1 MRNYLIINNM
11 KTTKYNNRIKGL
23 MNLKNLGCVALLIFS
38 FSQSLIFLSSCTEEP
53 DGSNLFSSDQKT
65 IAELIR
71 DRNDL
76 TGFYRVLEKAGFD
89 KYMGTY
95 GEYTCFAPLNDG
107 VSTYL
112 DSLYYDESYLISKA
126 KVKHNGIKEDANWD
140 NLDVMAKVELMSDSL
155 CDDIARFHLSGE
167 EHLQVDLDGTAT
179 TWTTMKTGRSI
190 RVGSFDEDAYKA
202 DYIGLTSL
210 NDISAI
216 VDGDIEAINGV
227 LHICSNVIPRSDRTT
242 DDQLRV
248 EGEKD
253 LSIFYAALE
262 ATGYT
267 DTLMIERKN
276 NPDGT
281 AMTYDLGTNHN
292 DRDGV
297 PLYYPKECMV
307 KWTVFAETDDVF
319 RAAGINNFNDLK
331 AKCAEWYGNCGAW
344 YDYINEKGIKIST
357 GDDYTNPF
365 NVVNM
370 FVAYHILR
378 AGMPIDRIVYEKNAQ
393 TNASWNICFGYEPQ
407 EYFETMLPNTLLKV
421 WETNPKTTKDLWI
434 NRYLTNHTLT
444 KKLGLFGMPGDGDH
458 TLVFKGV
465 PIDRNKSVET
475 LNGFIHR
482 INGILKY
489 DQNAKDALHER
500 LRLDSSTFLYELIN
514 NGLRFAT
521 PAEVSTLNGGGDGN
535 RIAFQNNYFDNIVC
549 YNPGTLLRFCVMGA
563 WRANNSDQ
571 FQGWDVYD
579 FAVKLPHVPT
589 GDYELRII
597 YPPMARGGLMQFYL
611 GNTSKQ
617 SDMVAIGIPF
627 DACANPYQ
635 DATIGYEDIVNRAD
649 DETSDCGV
657 ESDQRMHVRGYMR
670 APASFSRGTYN
681 TVTDP
686 LNASYNENDIYSA
699 ASQIIGSTSCRSE
712 TGYGT
717 MMLRRIITTQRFEQG
732 KDYWLRIK
740 NLVND
745 ANLGWSFDFIEL
757 VPLDIVNSQTMTE
770 DWY

>member
-1 MRNYLIINNM
+1 ML
-11 KTTKYNNRIKGL
+11 
-23 MNLKNLGCVALLIFS
+23 
-38 FSQSLIFLSSCTEEP
+38 SCTEEP

-65 IAELIR
+65 IAEMLR
-71 DRNDL
+71 DHSEL
-76 TGFYRVLEKAGFD
+76 SAFYRILEKGNFD
-89 KYMGTY
+89 KYLGTY
-95 GEYTCFAPLNDG
+95 GEYTCFAPVNDG
-107 VSTYL
+107 VNLYI
-112 DSLYYDESYLISKA
+112 DSLYNDESYKISKA
-126 KVKHNGIKEDANWD
+126 KKKHNGIQEDPNWN

-167 EHLQVDLDGTAT
+167 RHMQVDLDGTAT
-179 TWTTMKTGRSI
+179 TWTTMKIGRSI
-190 RVGSFDEDAYKA
+190 RVNTFDETKA
-202 DYIGLTSL
+202 PKEEYIGLTSL
-210 NDISAI
+210 NDVAAI
-216 VDGDIEAINGV
+216 TEGDIEAINGV
-227 LHICSNVIPRSDRTT
+227 LHICSDMIPRSDRTT

-281 AMTYDLGTNHN
+281 AITYDLGNNHN
-292 DRDGV
+292 DRDGNV
-297 PLYYPKECMV
+297 LYYPKECMI
-307 KWTVFAETDDVF
+307 KWTVFAETDEVF
-319 RAAGINNFNDLK
+319 RAAGINSFDDLK
-331 AKCAEWYGNCGAW
+331 AKCAEWYGNCSAW
-344 YDYINEKGIKIST
+344 YDYIKEKGITIST
-357 GDDYTNPF
+357 GDDYTNQF

-378 AGMPIDRIVYEKNAQ
+378 AGMPIDRIVYEKNKQ
-393 TNASWNICFGYEPQ
+393 TDASWNFCFGYEPQ

-421 WETNPKTTKDLWI
+421 WETNPKTSKDLWL
-434 NRYLTNHTLT
+434 NRYLTNNTLT
-444 KKLGLFGMPGDGDH
+444 SKLGMFGMPGDGDH
-458 TLVFKGV
+458 NLVFKGV
-465 PIDRNKSVET
+465 SVDRNSSVET
-475 LNGFIHR
+475 LNGYIHR
-482 INGILKY
+482 IKGILKY

-514 NGLRFAT
+514 NGLRGAT
-521 PAEVSTLNGGGDGN
+521 PSEVSTLNGGGDGN
-535 RIAFQNNYFDNIVC
+535 RVAFHNTFFNNIVC
-549 YNPGTLLRFCVMGA
+549 YNPGTLLRFNVMGA
-563 WRANNSDQ
+563 WRAHNSDQ

-579 FAVKLPHVPT
+579 FAIKLPHVPT

-611 GNTSKQ
+611 GNSSKQ

-627 DACANPYQ
+627 DACANPDQ
-635 DATIGYEDIVNRAD
+635 DATFGYERIQTY
-649 DETSDCGV
+649 DENPESDFGV
-657 ESDQRMHVRGYMR
+657 ECGQRMHVRGYMY

-681 TVTDP
+681 TITDP
-686 LNASYNENDIYSA
+686 LTYNENDIYSA
-699 ASQIIGSTSCRSE
+699 ASQITGSTSCRSE

-757 VPLDIVNSQTMTE
+757 VPLDIVNSQTMSE

>member
-1 MRNYLIINNM
+1 MS
-11 KTTKYNNRIKGL
+11 G
-23 MNLKNLGCVALLIFS
+23 VFS
-38 FSQSLIFLSSCTEEP
+38 FFLSLSSFLLSSCTEEP
-53 DGSNLFSSDQKT
+53 DGSNLFSTDQKT
-65 IAELIR
+65 IAEMLR
-71 DRNDL
+71 GNADL
-76 TGFYRVLEKAGFD
+76 SAFYRILEKGGFD

-95 GEYTCFAPLNDG
+95 GEYTCFAPVNDG
-107 VSTYL
+107 VNSYL
-112 DSLYYDESYLISKA
+112 DSLYNDESYLISKS
-126 KVKHNGIKEDANWD
+126 KLKHNGITENTNWN
-140 NLDVMAKVELMSDSL
+140 NLDVMSKVNLMSDSL
-155 CDDIARFHLSGE
+155 CEDISRFHLSGE
-167 EHLQVDLDGTAT
+167 RHMQVDIEGPGT
-179 TWTTMKTGRSI
+179 TWTTMKSGRSI
-190 RVGSFDEDAYKA
+190 RVGVFEEDAYKEEF
-202 DYIGLTSL
+202 IGLTSL

-216 VDGDIEAINGV
+216 TEGDIEAINGV
-227 LHICSNVIPRSDRTT
+227 LHVCSNVIPRSDRTT

-248 EGEKD
+248 EGQKN

-267 DTLMIERKN
+267 DILMIERKYKA
-276 NPDGT
+276 DGT
-281 AMTYDLGTNHN
+281 PMTYDLGNDHN
-292 DRDGV
+292 DRDGNV
-297 PLYYPKECMV
+297 IYYPKECMI

-357 GDDYTNPF
+357 GDDYKNPF

-378 AGMPIDRIVYEKNAQ
+378 AGMPVDRIVYEKKGQ
-393 TNASWNICFGYEPQ
+393 SDVLWNFCFGYEPQ

-421 WETNPKTTKDLWI
+421 WETNPKSSKDLWL
-434 NRYLTNHTLT
+434 NRYLTNNTLT
-444 KKLGLFGMPGDGDH
+444 SKLGLFGMPGDGDH

-465 PIDRNKSVET
+465 PVDRYSSIET
-475 LNGFIHR
+475 LNGYIHH
-482 INGILKY
+482 IKGILKY

-521 PAEVSTLNGGGDGN
+521 SKEVSTLNDGGDGN

-549 YNPGTLLRFCVMGA
+549 YNPGTLLRFCVMGE
-563 WRANNSDQ
+563 WRAHNSDQ

-579 FAVKLPHVPT
+579 FAIKLPHVPT

-611 GNTSKQ
+611 GNSSKQ
-617 SDMVAIGIPF
+617 SDMVAVGIPF
-627 DACANPYQ
+627 DACANPYV
-635 DATIGYEDIVNRAD
+635 DATIGYEDIVDRAE

-670 APASFSRGTYN
+670 APASFCRGGRSYN
-681 TVTDP
+681 DITDP
-686 LNASYNENDIYSA
+686 LPYYENDIYSA
-699 ASQIIGSTSCRSE
+699 ASMIIGNRSCRSE
-712 TGYGT
+712 SGYGT

-745 ANLGWSFDFIEL
+745 KDLGWSFDFVEL
-757 VPLDIVNSQTMTE
+757 VPLDIVNNQTMTE

>member
-1 MRNYLIINNM
+1 
-11 KTTKYNNRIKGL
+11 
-23 MNLKNLGCVALLIFS
+23 MNKMIFNLGKMLALGVVGVTCLM
-38 FSQSLIFLSSCTEEP
+38 SCTEEP
-53 DGSNLFSSDQKT
+53 DGSNLFSTTEKT
-65 IAELIR
+65 IAELLR
-71 DRNDL
+71 DRPDL
-76 TGFYRVLEKAGFD
+76 SAFYRILEKGGFD

-95 GEYTCFAPLNDG
+95 GEYTCFAPLNEG
-107 VSTYL
+107 VASYL
-112 DSLYYDESYLISKA
+112 DSLYNDESYLISKN
-126 KVKHNGIKEDANWD
+126 KLKHNGITEDASWN
-140 NLDVMAKVELMSDSL
+140 NLDVMAKVNLMSDSL

-190 RVGSFDEDAYKA
+190 RVGSFGEDAYNEA
-202 DYIGLTSL
+202 YIGLTSL

-216 VDGDIEAINGV
+216 IEGDIEAVNGV
-227 LHICSNVIPRSDRTT
+227 LHVCSNVIPRSDRTT

-267 DTLMIERKN
+267 DTLMIEKKLN
-276 NPDGT
+276 ADGT
-281 AMTYDLGTNHN
+281 TKTYDLGTNHN
-292 DRDGV
+292 DRDGNS
-297 PLYYPKECMV
+297 LYYPKECMI

-319 RAAGINNFNDLK
+319 RAAGINNFDDLK
-331 AKCAEWYGNCGAW
+331 AKCVEWYGNCGAW
-344 YDYINEKGIKIST
+344 YDYIGEKGITIST

-393 TNASWNICFGYEPQ
+393 TNASWNFCFGYEPQ

-421 WETNPKTTKDLWI
+421 WETNPKTTKNLWL
-434 NRYLTNHTLT
+434 NRYLTNNTLT
-444 KKLGLFGMPGDGDH
+444 SRLGMFGMPGDGDH
-458 TLVFKGV
+458 VLKFAGV
-465 PIDRNKSVET
+465 PVDRDHSVET
-475 LNGFIHR
+475 LNGYIHR

-514 NGLRFAT
+514 NGLRGAT
-521 PAEVSTLNGGGDGN
+521 PEEVSTLNGGGDGN
-535 RIAFQNNYFDNIVC
+535 RVAFENTYFDNIVC
-549 YNPGTLLRFCVMGA
+549 YNPGTLLRFNVMGA
-563 WRANNSDQ
+563 WRAHNSDQ

-597 YPPMARGGLMQFYL
+597 YPPMERGGLMQFYL
-611 GNTSKQ
+611 GNSSKQ

-635 DATIGYEDIVNRAD
+635 DATIGYEDVVSRAD

-681 TVTDP
+681 TITDP
-686 LNASYNENDIYSA
+686 LSYNENDIYSA
-699 ASQIIGSTSCRSE
+699 ASQIIGSTSCRTES
-712 TGYGT
+712 GYGT
-717 MMLRRIITTQRFEQG
+717 MMLRRIITTQRFEQS

-745 ANLGWSFDFIEL
+745 TNLGWSFDFVEL

>member
-1 MRNYLIINNM
+1 MNKMI
-11 KTTKYNNRIKGL
+11 YNIGKVL
-23 MNLKNLGCVALLIFS
+23 ALGYVGVMCMA
-38 FSQSLIFLSSCTEEP
+38 SCSEEP
-53 DGSNLFSSDQKT
+53 DGSNLFSTDEKT
-65 IAELIR
+65 IAQLIQERPELSA
-71 DRNDL
+71 
-76 TGFYRVLEKAGFD
+76 FYRILEKGGFD

-95 GEYTCFAPLNDG
+95 GEYTCFAPLNEG
-107 VSTYL
+107 VSSYL
-112 DSLYYDESYLISKA
+112 DSLYNDESYLISKA
-126 KVKHNGIKEDANWD
+126 KIKHNGITEDAGWNS
-140 NLDVMAKVELMSDSL
+140 LDVMAKVELMSDSL

-167 EHLQVDLDGTAT
+167 EHLQVDLDGSGT
-179 TWTTMKTGRSI
+179 TWTTMKVGRSI
-190 RVGSFDEDAYKA
+190 RVGSFDENAYNK
-202 DYIGLTSL
+202 DYEGLTSL

-216 VDGDIEAINGV
+216 LDGDIEATNGV
-227 LHICSNVIPRSDRTT
+227 LHVCSNVIPRSDRTT

-248 EGEKD
+248 EGEKG
-253 LSIFYAALE
+253 LKIFYEALE

-267 DTLMIERKN
+267 DTLLIEKKYN
-276 NPDGT
+276 EDGT
-281 AMTYDLGTNHN
+281 AKTYDMGNNHN
-292 DRDGV
+292 DRDGN
-297 PLYYPKECMV
+297 PLYYPKECLV
-307 KWTVFAETDDVF
+307 KWTVFAETDEAF
-319 RAAGINNFNDLK
+319 RAAGINSFDDLK
-331 AKCAEWYGNCGAW
+331 QKCIEWYGNCGAW
-344 YDYINEKGIKIST
+344 YDYIGEKGIKIST
-357 GDDYTNPF
+357 GDDYTNKF

-378 AGMPIDRIVYEKNAQ
+378 AGMPVDRIVYEYTPNNA
-393 TNASWNICFGYEPQ
+393 NWNFCFGYEPQ
-407 EYFETMLPNTLLKV
+407 EYFETLLPNTLLKV
-421 WETNPKTTKDLWI
+421 WQTNPKTTKNLWI
-434 NRYLTNHTLT
+434 NRYMTNNTLT
-444 KKLGLFGMPGDGDH
+444 SKLGTFGMPGDGDH
-458 TLVFKGV
+458 DLIFAGV
-465 PIDRNKSVET
+465 PIDRNSSVET
-475 LNGFIHR
+475 LNGYIHR
-482 INGILKY
+482 IGGILKY

-514 NGLRFAT
+514 NGLRGAT
-521 PAEVSTLNGGGDGN
+521 PNEVSTLNGGGDGN
-535 RIAFQNNYFDNIVC
+535 RVAFENTYFDNIVC
-549 YNPGTLLRFCVMGA
+549 YNPGTLLRFNVQGA
-563 WRANNSDQ
+563 WRAHNADQ

-579 FAVKLPHVPT
+579 FAIKLPHVPT

-611 GNTSKQ
+611 GNTPKQ

-627 DACANPYQ
+627 DACANPYE
-635 DATIGYEDIVNRAD
+635 DATIGYEDLINRAD

-686 LNASYNENDIYSA
+686 LTYDPSDMYSA

-717 MMLRRIITTQRFEQG
+717 MMLRRVITSQRFEQG

-745 ANLGWSFDFIEL
+745 TNLGWSFDFVEL

>member
-1 MRNYLIINNM
+1 MITKVKYIICG
-11 KTTKYNNRIKGL
+11 I
-23 MNLKNLGCVALLIFS
+23 CVICGVM
-38 FSQSLIFLSSCTEEP
+38 SCNEEP

-65 IAELIR
+65 IAEMLR
-71 DRNDL
+71 DRSEL
-76 TGFYRVLEKAGFD
+76 SAFYRILEKGSFD
-89 KYMGTY
+89 KYLGTY
-95 GEYTCFAPLNDG
+95 GEYTCFAPVNEG
-107 VSTYL
+107 VNRYI
-112 DSLYYDESYLISKA
+112 DSLYNDESYLISKA
-126 KVKHNGIKEDANWD
+126 KKKHNGIQEDPNWA
-140 NLDVMAKVELMSDSL
+140 NLDVMARVNLMSDSL

-167 EHLQVDLDGTAT
+167 RHMQVDLDGTAT
-179 TWTTMKTGRSI
+179 TWTTMKIGRSI
-190 RVGSFDEDAYKA
+190 RVNTFDEIKA
-202 DYIGLTSL
+202 PKEAYIGLTSL
-210 NDISAI
+210 NDVSAI
-216 VDGDIEAINGV
+216 TEGDIEAINGV
-227 LHICSNVIPRSDRTT
+227 LHICSEMIPRSDRTT

-281 AMTYDLGTNHN
+281 AITYDLGNNHN
-292 DRDGV
+292 DRDGNV
-297 PLYYPKECMV
+297 LYYPKECMI

-319 RAAGINNFNDLK
+319 RAAGINSFDDLK
-331 AKCAEWYGNCGAW
+331 TKCAEWYGNCSGW
-344 YDYINEKGIKIST
+344 YDYIKEKNIKIST
-357 GDDYTNPF
+357 GDDYTSKF

-378 AGMPIDRIVYEKNAQ
+378 AGMPIDRIVYEKNKQ
-393 TNASWNICFGYEPQ
+393 TDASWNFCFGYEPQ

-421 WETNPKTTKDLWI
+421 WETNPKTTKDLWL
-434 NRYLTNHTLT
+434 NRYLTNNTLT
-444 KKLGLFGMPGDGDH
+444 SKLGMFGMPGDGDH
-458 TLVFKGV
+458 TLVFRGV
-465 PIDRNKSVET
+465 SVDRNSSVET
-475 LNGFIHR
+475 LNGYIHR
-482 INGILKY
+482 IKGILKY

-514 NGLRFAT
+514 NGLRGAT
-521 PAEVSTLNGGGDGN
+521 PSEVSTLNGGGDGN
-535 RIAFQNNYFDNIVC
+535 RVAFHNTFFDNIVC
-549 YNPGTLLRFCVMGA
+549 YNPGTLLRFNVMGA
-563 WRANNSDQ
+563 WRAHNSDQ

-579 FAVKLPHVPT
+579 FAIKLPHVPT

-597 YPPMARGGLMQFYL
+597 YPPMGRGGLMQFYL
-611 GNTSKQ
+611 GNSSKQ

-627 DACANPYQ
+627 DACANPHE
-635 DATIGYEDIVNRAD
+635 DATFGYEPIQTL
-649 DETSDCGV
+649 DENPESDFGV
-657 ESDQRMHVRGYMR
+657 ECGQRMHVRGYMY

-681 TVTDP
+681 TITDP
-686 LNASYNENDIYSA
+686 LSYNENDIYSA
-699 ASQIIGSTSCRSE
+699 ASQITGSTSCRSE

-732 KDYWLRIK
+732 QDYWLRIK

-757 VPLDIVNSQTMTE
+757 VPLDIVNSQTMSE

>member
-1 MRNYLIINNM
+1 M
-11 KTTKYNNRIKGL
+11 G
-23 MNLKNLGCVALLIFS
+23 V
-38 FSQSLIFLSSCTEEP
+38 SCNEEP

-71 DRNDL
+71 DRSEL
-76 TGFYRVLEKAGFD
+76 TAFYRILEKGGFD

-95 GEYTCFAPLNDG
+95 GEYTCFAPVNDG
-107 VSTYL
+107 VNAYL
-112 DSLYYDESYLISKA
+112 DSLYKDESYLISKA
-126 KVKHNGIKEDANWD
+126 KQKHNGITENANWD
-140 NLDVMAKVELMSDSL
+140 NLDVMDKVNLMPDSL
-155 CDDIARFHLSGE
+155 CDDIARFHLAGE
-167 EHLQVDLDGTAT
+167 EHMQVDLDGTAT

-190 RVGSFDEDAYKA
+190 RVGIFGEDAYDQA
-202 DYIGLTSL
+202 YIGFTSL
-210 NDISAI
+210 NDVAAI
-216 VDGDIEAINGV
+216 IDGDIEAINGI
-227 LHICSNVIPRSDRTT
+227 LHICSKVIPRSDRTT
-242 DDQLRV
+242 NDQLRV

-262 ATGYT
+262 ATGYA
-267 DTLMIERKN
+267 DTLMIEKKVN
-276 NPDGT
+276 ADGT
-281 AMTYDLGTNHN
+281 PKTYDLGTNHN
-292 DRDGV
+292 DRDGNS
-297 PLYYPKECMV
+297 LYYPKECMI

-319 RAAGINNFNDLK
+319 RAAGINSFADLK

-344 YDYINEKGIKIST
+344 YDYINEKSITIST
-357 GDDYTNPF
+357 GDDYTNQF

-378 AGMPIDRIVYEKNAQ
+378 AGMPV
-393 TNASWNICFGYEPQ
+393 
-407 EYFETMLPNTLLKV
+407 
-421 WETNPKTTKDLWI
+421 
-434 NRYLTNHTLT
+434 
-444 KKLGLFGMPGDGDH
+444 
-458 TLVFKGV
+458 
-465 PIDRNKSVET
+465 DRNGSVET

-482 INGILKY
+482 IKGILKY

-500 LRLDSSTFLYELIN
+500 LRFDSSTFLYELIN

-535 RIAFQNNYFDNIVC
+535 RVAFQNNYFDNIVC
-549 YNPGTLLRFCVMGA
+549 YNPGTLLRFNVMGA
-563 WRANNSDQ
+563 WRAHNSDQ

-579 FAVKLPHVPT
+579 FAIKLPHVPT

-611 GNTSKQ
+611 GNSSKQ

-627 DACANPYQ
+627 DACANPYT
-635 DATIGYEDIVNRAD
+635 DATIGYEDIMAKT
-649 DETSDCGV
+649 DENYYEGYDFGV

-686 LNASYNENDIYSA
+686 LSYNDDDIYSA
-699 ASQIIGSTSCRSE
+699 ASQVTGSTSCRSE
-712 TGYGT
+712 SGYGT

-745 ANLGWSFDFIEL
+745 TNLGWSFDFVEL
-757 VPLDIVNSQTMTE
+757 VPLDIVNSQTMSE

>member
-1 MRNYLIINNM
+1 MITKVKYIICG
-11 KTTKYNNRIKGL
+11 I
-23 MNLKNLGCVALLIFS
+23 CVICGVM
-38 FSQSLIFLSSCTEEP
+38 SCNEEP

-65 IAELIR
+65 IAEMLR
-71 DRNDL
+71 DRSEL
-76 TGFYRVLEKAGFD
+76 SAFFHILEKGGFD

-95 GEYTCFAPLNDG
+95 GEYTCFAPVNDG
-107 VSTYL
+107 VNSYL
-112 DSLYYDESYLISKA
+112 DSLYNDESYLISKA
-126 KVKHNGIKEDANWD
+126 KQKHNGIKEDPNWN

-167 EHLQVDLDGTAT
+167 KHMQVDLDGTAT

-190 RVGSFDEDAYKA
+190 RVGSFGEDAYKEE
-202 DYIGLTSL
+202 YIGLTSL

-216 VDGDIEAINGV
+216 IDGDIEAINGI

-262 ATGYT
+262 ATGLT

-281 AMTYDLGTNHN
+281 AKTYDLGNNHN
-292 DRDGV
+292 DRDGNSI
-297 PLYYPKECMV
+297 YYPKECMV

-319 RAAGINNFNDLK
+319 RAAGINNFDDLK

-344 YDYINEKGIKIST
+344 YDYIKEKGITIST
-357 GDDYTNPF
+357 GNDYTNPF

-378 AGMPIDRIVYEKNAQ
+378 AGMPIDRIVYEKNA
-393 TNASWNICFGYEPQ
+393 
-407 EYFETMLPNTLLKV
+407 
-421 WETNPKTTKDLWI
+421 
-434 NRYLTNHTLT
+434 
-444 KKLGLFGMPGDGDH
+444 
-458 TLVFKGV
+458 VFKGV
-465 PIDRNKSVET
+465 PIDRNNSIET
-475 LNGFIHR
+475 LNGYIHR
-482 INGILKY
+482 VKGILKY
-489 DQNAKDALHER
+489 DQNARDALHER

-563 WRANNSDQ
+563 WRAHNSDQ

-579 FAVKLPHVPT
+579 FAIKLPHVPT

-627 DACANPYQ
+627 DACANPYE
-635 DATIGYEDIVNRAD
+635 DATIGYEDIINRAD

-686 LNASYNENDIYSA
+686 LTYNDNDIYSA

-712 TGYGT
+712 SGYGT

>member
-1 MRNYLIINNM
+1 MSKLLFNIGKMLV
-11 KTTKYNNRIKGL
+11 
-23 MNLKNLGCVALLIFS
+23 LGYVGMMCLA
-38 FSQSLIFLSSCTEEP
+38 SCTEEP
-53 DGSNLFSSDQKT
+53 DGSNLFSTDDKT
-65 IAELIR
+65 IAELLR
-71 DRNDL
+71 DRAEL
-76 TGFYRVLEKAGFD
+76 SAFYRILEKGGFD

-95 GEYTCFAPLNDG
+95 GQYTCFAPLNDG
-107 VSTYL
+107 VDSYL
-112 DSLYYDESYLISKA
+112 DSLYNDDSYLISKA
-126 KVKHNGIKEDANWD
+126 KLKHNGITEDANWD
-140 NLDVMAKVELMSDSL
+140 NLDVMSKVNLMTDSL

-167 EHLQVDLDGTAT
+167 AHMQVDLDGTAT

-190 RVGSFDEDAYKA
+190 RVGTFEENAYNP
-202 DYIGLTSL
+202 DFVGLTSL

-216 VDGDIEAINGV
+216 LEGDIEAINGV

-248 EGEKD
+248 EGERG

-262 ATGYT
+262 ATGFT
-267 DTLMIERKN
+267 DVLLVEKKYN
-276 NPDGT
+276 ADGT
-281 AMTYDLGTNHN
+281 PKTYDLGSNHN
-292 DRDGV
+292 DRDGN

-307 KWTVFAETDDVF
+307 KWTVFAETDEVF
-319 RAAGINNFNDLK
+319 KANGIKSFNNPEDGENTLV
-331 AKCAEWYGNCGAW
+331 AKCKEWYGNCGAW
-344 YDYINEKGIKIST
+344 YDYIREKNITIST

-378 AGMPIDRIVYEKNAQ
+378 AGMPIDRIVYEYNSQ
-393 TNASWNICFGYEPQ
+393 TSASWNFCFGYEPQ

-421 WETNPKTTKDLWI
+421 WETDPKNTKKLWL
-434 NRYLTNHTLT
+434 NRYLTNNTLT
-444 KKLGLFGMPGDGDH
+444 SKLGLFGMPGDGDH
-458 TLVFKGV
+458 TLVFEGV
-465 PIDRNKSVET
+465 PIDRNSSVET
-475 LNGFIHR
+475 LNGYIHR
-482 INGILKY
+482 IGGILKY
-489 DQNAKDALHER
+489 DQTARNALNER

-514 NGLRFAT
+514 NGLRGAT

-535 RIAFQNNYFDNIVC
+535 RVAFENTYFDNIVC
-549 YNPGTLLRFCVMGA
+549 YNPGTLLRFNVMGA
-563 WRANNSDQ
+563 WRAHNSDQ

-579 FAVKLPHVPT
+579 FAIKLPHVPT
-589 GDYELRII
+589 GEYELRII

-627 DACANPYQ
+627 DACANPYE
-635 DATIGYEDIVNRAD
+635 DATIGYEDIIQRNED
-649 DETSDCGV
+649 NPDSDCGV

-681 TVTDP
+681 SITDP
-686 LNASYNENDIYSA
+686 LSYNENDIYSA

-745 ANLGWSFDFIEL
+745 TNLGWSFDFVEL
-757 VPLDIVNSQTMTE
+757 VPLDIVNSQTMSE

>member
-1 MRNYLIINNM
+1 MSKLLFNIGKMLV
-11 KTTKYNNRIKGL
+11 
-23 MNLKNLGCVALLIFS
+23 LGYVGVMCLA
-38 FSQSLIFLSSCTEEP
+38 SCTEEP
-53 DGSNLFSSDQKT
+53 DGSNLFSTDDKT
-65 IAELIR
+65 IAELLR
-71 DRNDL
+71 DRPEL
-76 TGFYRVLEKAGFD
+76 SAFYRILEKGGFD

-95 GEYTCFAPLNDG
+95 GEYTCFAPLNEG
-107 VSTYL
+107 VNSYL
-112 DSLYYDESYLISKA
+112 DSLYNDDSYLISKA
-126 KVKHNGIKEDANWD
+126 KLKHNGIAEDANW
-140 NLDVMAKVELMSDSL
+140 NSLDVMEKVNLMTDSL

-167 EHLQVDLDGTAT
+167 SHMQVDLDGTAT

-190 RVGSFDEDAYKA
+190 RVGTFLEDAYNP
-202 DYIGLTSL
+202 DFVGLTSL
-210 NDISAI
+210 NDVSAI
-216 VDGDIEAINGV
+216 LEGDIEAINGV

-242 DDQLRV
+242 DDQMRV
-248 EGEKD
+248 EGERG

-262 ATGYT
+262 ATGFT
-267 DTLMIERKN
+267 DTLLIEKKY

-281 AMTYDLGTNHN
+281 PKTYDLGSNHN
-292 DRDGV
+292 DRDGN

-307 KWTVFAETDDVF
+307 KWTVFAETDEVF
-319 RAAGINNFNDLK
+319 KAAGINNFDDLK
-331 AKCAEWYGNCGAW
+331 AKCVEWYGNCGAW
-344 YDYINEKGIKIST
+344 YDYIREKNITIST

-378 AGMPIDRIVYEKNAQ
+378 AGMPIDRIVYEKNKQ
-393 TNASWNICFGYEPQ
+393 TDASWNFCFGYEPQ

-421 WETNPKTTKDLWI
+421 WETNPKTTKELWL
-434 NRYLTNHTLT
+434 NRYLTNNTLT
-444 KKLGLFGMPGDGDH
+444 SKLGLFGMPNDGDH
-458 TLVFKGV
+458 TLLFAGV
-465 PIDRNKSVET
+465 PIDRNSSVET
-475 LNGFIHR
+475 LNGYIHR
-482 INGILKY
+482 IGGILKY
-489 DQNAKDALHER
+489 DQTARSALNER

-514 NGLRFAT
+514 NGLRGAT

-535 RIAFQNNYFDNIVC
+535 RVAFENTFFDNIVC
-549 YNPGTLLRFCVMGA
+549 YNPGTLLRFNVMGA
-563 WRANNSDQ
+563 WRAHNSDQ

-579 FAVKLPHVPT
+579 FAIKLPHVPT
-589 GDYELRII
+589 GEYELRII

-611 GNTSKQ
+611 GNSSKQ

-627 DACANPYQ
+627 DACANPYE
-635 DATIGYEDIVNRAD
+635 DATIGYEDIIQRNED
-649 DETSDCGV
+649 NPDSDCGV

-681 TVTDP
+681 SVTDP
-686 LNASYNENDIYSA
+686 LSYDERDIYSA
-699 ASQIIGSTSCRSE
+699 AKQIIGSTSCRSE

-745 ANLGWSFDFIEL
+745 TNLGWSFDFVEL
-757 VPLDIVNSQTMTE
+757 VPLDIVNSQKMTE

>member
-1 MRNYLIINNM
+1 MNKIV
-11 KTTKYNNRIKGL
+11 YNIGKVLALGYIGVMGL
-23 MNLKNLGCVALLIFS
+23 A
-38 FSQSLIFLSSCTEEP
+38 SCTEEP
-53 DGSNLFSSDQKT
+53 DGSNLFSTDDKT
-65 IAELIR
+65 IAELLR
-71 DRNDL
+71 DRRDL
-76 TGFYRVLEKAGFD
+76 TAFYRILEKGGFD
-89 KYMGTY
+89 KYMATY

-107 VSTYL
+107 VNAYL
-112 DSLYYDESYLISKA
+112 DSLYKDESYLISKA
-126 KVKHNGIKEDANWD
+126 KVKHNGIQEDANW
-140 NLDVMAKVELMSDSL
+140 NSLDVMAKVNLMSDSL
-155 CDDIARFHLSGE
+155 CEDISRFHLSGE

-190 RVGSFDEDAYKA
+190 RVGVFLDNAYNKA
-202 DYIGLTSL
+202 NFPEFVGLTSL

-227 LHICSNVIPRSDRTT
+227 LHVCSTVIPRSDRTT

-267 DTLMIERKN
+267 DTLLIEKKY

-281 AMTYDLGTNHN
+281 VKTYDLGTNHN
-292 DRDGV
+292 DRDGN
-297 PLYYPKECMV
+297 PLYYPKECMI

-319 RAAGINNFNDLK
+319 RAAGINSFDDLK
-331 AKCAEWYGNCGAW
+331 AKCVEWYGNCGAW
-344 YDYINEKGIKIST
+344 YDYINEKNITIST
-357 GDDYTNPF
+357 GNDYTNPF

-378 AGMPIDRIVYEKNAQ
+378 AGMPIDRIVYEKNKQ
-393 TNASWNICFGYEPQ
+393 TDASWNFCFGYEPQ
-407 EYFETMLPNTLLKV
+407 EYFETMLPNTVLKV
-421 WETNPKTTKDLWI
+421 WETNPKTTKNLWL
-434 NRYLTNHTLT
+434 NRYLSNNTLT
-444 KKLGLFGMPGDGDH
+444 KKLGLCAMGDGDEDH
-458 TLVFKGV
+458 QLIFKGV
-465 PIDRNKSVET
+465 AVDRDNSVET
-475 LNGFIHR
+475 LNGYIHR
-482 INGILKY
+482 IKGILKY

-500 LRLDSSTFLYELIN
+500 LRFDSSTFLYELIN
-514 NGLRFAT
+514 NGLRGAT
-521 PAEVSTLNGGGDGN
+521 PAEVSSMNGGGDGN
-535 RIAFQNNYFDNIVC
+535 RVAFQNNYFDNIVC
-549 YNPGTLLRFCVMGA
+549 YNPGTLLRFNVMGA
-563 WRANNSDQ
+563 WRAHNSDQ

-579 FAVKLPHVPT
+579 FAIKLPHVPT

-611 GNTSKQ
+611 GNSSKQ

-627 DACANPYQ
+627 DACANPYE
-635 DATIGYEDIVNRAD
+635 DATIGYEDLINRAD

-681 TVTDP
+681 TITDP
-686 LNASYNENDIYSA
+686 LSYSDDDIYSA

-745 ANLGWSFDFIEL
+745 TNLGWSFDFIEL
-757 VPLDIVNSQTMTE
+757 VPLDVVNSQTMSE

>member
-1 MRNYLIINNM
+1 MITKVKYIICG
-11 KTTKYNNRIKGL
+11 I
-23 MNLKNLGCVALLIFS
+23 CVICGVM
-38 FSQSLIFLSSCTEEP
+38 SCNEEP

-65 IAELIR
+65 IAEMLR
-71 DRNDL
+71 DRSEL
-76 TGFYRVLEKAGFD
+76 SAFYRILEKGSFD
-89 KYMGTY
+89 KYLGTY
-95 GEYTCFAPLNDG
+95 GEYTCFAPVNEG
-107 VSTYL
+107 VNRYI
-112 DSLYYDESYLISKA
+112 DSLYNDESYLISKA
-126 KVKHNGIKEDANWD
+126 KKKHNGIQEDPNWAS
-140 NLDVMAKVELMSDSL
+140 LDVMARVNLMPDSL

-167 EHLQVDLDGTAT
+167 RHMQVDLDGTAT
-179 TWTTMKTGRSI
+179 TWTTMKIGRSI
-190 RVGSFDEDAYKA
+190 RVNTFDEIKA
-202 DYIGLTSL
+202 PKEAYIGLTSL
-210 NDISAI
+210 NDVSAI
-216 VDGDIEAINGV
+216 TEGDIEAINGV
-227 LHICSNVIPRSDRTT
+227 LHICSEMIPRSDRTT

-281 AMTYDLGTNHN
+281 AITYDLGNNHN
-292 DRDGV
+292 DRDGNV
-297 PLYYPKECMV
+297 LYYPKECMI

-319 RAAGINNFNDLK
+319 RAAGINSFDDLK
-331 AKCAEWYGNCGAW
+331 TKCAEWYGNCSGW
-344 YDYINEKGIKIST
+344 YDYIKEKNIKIST
-357 GDDYTNPF
+357 GDDYTSKF

-378 AGMPIDRIVYEKNAQ
+378 AGMPIDRIVYEKNKQ
-393 TNASWNICFGYEPQ
+393 TDASWNFCFGYEPQ

-421 WETNPKTTKDLWI
+421 WETNPKTSKDLWL
-434 NRYLTNHTLT
+434 NRYLTNNTLT
-444 KKLGLFGMPGDGDH
+444 TKLGMFGMPGDGDH
-458 TLVFKGV
+458 TLVFRGV
-465 PIDRNKSVET
+465 SVDRNSSVET
-475 LNGFIHR
+475 LNGYIHR
-482 INGILKY
+482 IKGILKY

-514 NGLRFAT
+514 NGLRGAT
-521 PAEVSTLNGGGDGN
+521 PSEVSTLNGGGDGN
-535 RIAFQNNYFDNIVC
+535 RVAFHNTFFDNIVC
-549 YNPGTLLRFCVMGA
+549 YNPGTLLRFNVMGA
-563 WRANNSDQ
+563 WRAHNSDQ

-579 FAVKLPHVPT
+579 FAIKLPHVPT

-597 YPPMARGGLMQFYL
+597 YPPMGRGGLMQFYL
-611 GNTSKQ
+611 GNSSKQ

-627 DACANPYQ
+627 DACANPHE
-635 DATIGYEDIVNRAD
+635 DATFGYEPIQTL
-649 DETSDCGV
+649 DENPESDFGV
-657 ESDQRMHVRGYMR
+657 ECGQRMHVRGYMY

-681 TVTDP
+681 TITDP
-686 LNASYNENDIYSA
+686 LSYNENDIYSA
-699 ASQIIGSTSCRSE
+699 ASQITGSTSCRSE

-732 KDYWLRIK
+732 QDYWLRIK

-757 VPLDIVNSQTMTE
+757 VPLDIVNSQTMSE

>member
-1 MRNYLIINNM
+1 MITKINN
-11 KTTKYNNRIKGL
+11 KKWSRIL
-23 MNLKNLGCVALLIFS
+23 MTGVFCCLLTPVSCI
-38 FSQSLIFLSSCTEEP
+38 LSSCNEEP

-65 IAELIR
+65 IAEMLR
-71 DRNDL
+71 ERSEL
-76 TGFYRVLEKAGFD
+76 SAFYRILQKGKFD

-95 GEYTCFAPLNDG
+95 GEYTCFAPVNDG
-107 VSTYL
+107 VNAYL
-112 DSLYYDESYLISKA
+112 DSLYNDESYLISKA
-126 KVKHNGIKEDANWD
+126 KLKHNGIKEDAGWNS
-140 NLDVMAKVELMSDSL
+140 LDVMAKVELMSDSL

-167 EHLQVDLDGTAT
+167 QHLQVDLDGTAT

-190 RVGSFDEDAYKA
+190 RVGSFGEDAYKEE
-202 DYIGLTSL
+202 YIGLTSL

-216 VDGDIEAINGV
+216 LDGDIEAINGI

-262 ATGYT
+262 ATGFA

-281 AMTYDLGTNHN
+281 AMTYDLGNNHN
-292 DRDGV
+292 DRDGNSI
-297 PLYYPKECMV
+297 YYPKECMI

-319 RAAGINNFNDLK
+319 RAAGINSFADLK
-331 AKCAEWYGNCGAW
+331 EKCVEWYGNCGAW

-357 GDDYTNPF
+357 GDDYTNRF

-393 TNASWNICFGYEPQ
+393 TNASWNLCFGYEPQ

-421 WETNPKTTKDLWI
+421 WETNPKTSKDLWL
-434 NRYLTNHTLT
+434 NRYLTNNTLT
-444 KKLGLFGMPGDGDH
+444 KRLGMFGMPNDGDH

-465 PIDRNKSVET
+465 SVNRNKSVET
-475 LNGFIHR
+475 LNGYIHR
-482 INGILKY
+482 IKGILKY

-657 ESDQRMHVRGYMR
+657 ASDQRMHVRGYMR

-686 LNASYNENDIYSA
+686 LTYNENDIYSA

>member
-1 MRNYLIINNM
+1 MSKLLFNIGKMLV
-11 KTTKYNNRIKGL
+11 
-23 MNLKNLGCVALLIFS
+23 LGYVGVMCLA
-38 FSQSLIFLSSCTEEP
+38 SCTEEP
-53 DGSNLFSSDQKT
+53 DGSNLFSTDDKT
-65 IAELIR
+65 IAELLR
-71 DRNDL
+71 DRPEL
-76 TGFYRVLEKAGFD
+76 SAFYRILEKGGFD

-95 GEYTCFAPLNDG
+95 GEYTCFAPLNEG
-107 VSTYL
+107 VNSYL
-112 DSLYYDESYLISKA
+112 DSLYNDDSYLISKA
-126 KVKHNGIKEDANWD
+126 KLKHNGIAEDANW
-140 NLDVMAKVELMSDSL
+140 NSLDVMEKVNLMTDSL

-167 EHLQVDLDGTAT
+167 SHMQVDLDGTAT

-190 RVGSFDEDAYKA
+190 RVGTFLEDAYNP
-202 DYIGLTSL
+202 DFVGLTSL

-216 VDGDIEAINGV
+216 LEGDIEAINGV

-242 DDQLRV
+242 DDQMRV
-248 EGEKD
+248 EGERG

-262 ATGYT
+262 ATGFT
-267 DTLMIERKN
+267 DTLLIEKKY

-281 AMTYDLGTNHN
+281 PKTYDLGSNHN
-292 DRDGV
+292 DRDGN

-307 KWTVFAETDDVF
+307 KWTVFAETDEVF
-319 RAAGINNFNDLK
+319 KAAGINNFDDLK
-331 AKCAEWYGNCGAW
+331 AKCVEWYGNCGAW
-344 YDYINEKGIKIST
+344 YDYIREKNITIST

-378 AGMPIDRIVYEKNAQ
+378 AGMPIDRIVYEKNKQ
-393 TNASWNICFGYEPQ
+393 TDASWNFCFGYEPQ

-421 WETNPKTTKDLWI
+421 WETNPKTTKELWL
-434 NRYLTNHTLT
+434 NRYLTNNTLT
-444 KKLGLFGMPGDGDH
+444 SKLGLFGMPNDGDH
-458 TLVFKGV
+458 TLVFAGV
-465 PIDRNKSVET
+465 PIDRNSSVET
-475 LNGFIHR
+475 LNGYIHR
-482 INGILKY
+482 IGGILKY
-489 DQNAKDALHER
+489 DQTARSALNER

-514 NGLRFAT
+514 NGLRGAT

-535 RIAFQNNYFDNIVC
+535 RVAFENTFFDNIVC
-549 YNPGTLLRFCVMGA
+549 YNPGTLLRFNVMGA
-563 WRANNSDQ
+563 WRAHNSDQ

-579 FAVKLPHVPT
+579 FAIKLPHVPT
-589 GDYELRII
+589 GEYELRII

-611 GNTSKQ
+611 GNSSKQ

-627 DACANPYQ
+627 DACANPYE
-635 DATIGYEDIVNRAD
+635 DATIGYEDIIQRNED
-649 DETSDCGV
+649 NPDSDCGV

-681 TVTDP
+681 SVTDP
-686 LNASYNENDIYSA
+686 LSYDERDIYSA
-699 ASQIIGSTSCRSE
+699 AKQIIGSTSCRSE

-745 ANLGWSFDFIEL
+745 TNLGWSFDFVEL
-757 VPLDIVNSQTMTE
+757 VPLDIVNSQKMTE